1 MYRIAAAEKTLTG
14 DTLEQRFEHALS
26 LGFDGIEVQARDDGH
41 FVSRTAELVSARK
54 NGVLISSAVVAM
66 PWFIGD
72 FDADRSR
79 RAVEEMAQ
87 LLPVLGKAGAVGL
100 VAPNSFGVFSRKLP
114 PYELPKDLDECR
126 ARLVEGLRTLGS
138 IADSE
143 GVLVLLE
150 PLNRY
155 EDYLV
160 HTLADGASVVCEV
173 ASPGVALT
181 ADTYHMSVEEA
192 QVGDAIRANAELI
205 GHVQLGDSNRLE
217 PGNGHYDWADTLDA
231 LLDIEYDGWLAM
243 ECGLSGTADEVLP
256 AVARL
261 LKRAGAQ

>member
-14 DTLEQRFEHALS
+14 ETLEQRFQHALS
-26 LGFDGIEVQARDDGH
+26 LGFDGIEVQAQDEGR
-41 FVSRTAELVSARK
+41 FVARTAELVSARK
-54 NGVLISSAVVAM
+54 SGVHISSAVVAM

-72 FDADRSR
+72 FDPQRSN

-87 LLPVLGKAGAVGL
+87 ILPVLGKAGAVGL

-114 PYELPKDLDECR
+114 PYTVPQDLQKCR
-126 ARLVEGLRTLGS
+126 ERLVAGLRTLGS
-138 IADSE
+138 IAEAE

-155 EDYLV
+155 EDYLIN
-160 HTLADGASVVCEV
+160 TLADGASIVAEV

-181 ADTYHMSVEEA
+181 ADTYHMSVEETRT
-192 QVGDAIRANAELI
+192 GDAIRANAELI

-217 PGNGHYDWADTLDA
+217 PGNGHYDWVDTLDA
-231 LLDIEYDGWLAM
+231 LLDIGFDGWLAM
-243 ECGLSGTADEVLP
+243 ECGLSGTADDVLP
-256 AVARL
+256 GVARL
-261 LKRAGAQ
+261 LKRG

>member
-1 MYRIAAAEKTLTG
+1 MYRIAAAENTLAG
-14 DTLEQRFEHALS
+14 DTLERKFEYALS

-41 FVSRTAELVSARK
+41 FVARAAELASARK
-54 NGVLISSAVVAM
+54 SGVQISSAVVAM

-72 FDADRSR
+72 FDPDKSR
-79 RAVEEMAQ
+79 RAVQEMAQ
-87 LLPVLGKAGAVGL
+87 ILPVLGKAGAVGL

-114 PYELPKDLDECR
+114 PFALPQDVEECR
-126 ARLVEGLRTLGS
+126 ARLVAGLRVLGS
-138 IADSE
+138 IAEAE
-143 GVLVLLE
+143 GVLMVLE

-160 HTLADGASVVCEV
+160 NTLAEGASIVCEV

-181 ADTYHMSVEEA
+181 ADTYHMSVEETRI
-192 QVGDAIRANAELI
+192 GDAIRVNADHI

-231 LLDIEYDGWLAM
+231 LRDIEYDGWLAM

-256 AVARL
+256 GVSRL
-261 LKRAGAQ
+261 LKRTGTR